1 MKKIFMISLV
11 LFAVSAAV
19 FAASN
24 SKEDKSVLT
33 AVEEDFDFVY
43 EVVNNTS
50 GKLTVATFISNSSQK
65 TVAKAEDVVIEK
77 GESYQFKYNLKTLK
91 KLYGSSSY
99 IGCYFEPEGRWR
111 CGGWMNKLTLENQK
125 HTVKISDAS
134 NPEYCM
140 DAENIWD
147 FVNIPSLPQ
156 NEEDY
161 DFIYEIV
168 NNTSGKLTVS
178 PYLRNSSADKY
189 IAITEK
195 VTVEAGETYQ
205 FKYKLD
211 EIKAAFGKNLSL
223 GSFYTPEGKWRCGGW
238 EGKLNSKN
246 KKFTVTCKDTANPN
260 YCLDIDSKWSSLK

>member
-77 GESYQFKYNLKTLK
+77 GESYQFKY
-91 KLYGSSSY
+91 
-99 IGCYFEPEGRWR
+99 
-111 CGGWMNKLTLENQK
+111 
-125 HTVKISDAS
+125 
-134 NPEYCM
+134 
-140 DAENIWD
+140 
-147 FVNIPSLPQ
+147 
-156 NEEDY
+156 
-161 DFIYEIV
+161 
-168 NNTSGKLTVS
+168 
-178 PYLRNSSADKY
+178 
-189 IAITEK
+189 
-195 VTVEAGETYQ
+195 
-205 FKYKLD
+205 KLD

-238 EGKLNSKN
+238 EGNLNSKN
-246 KKFTVTCKDTANPN
+246 KKFTATCKDAANPN